1 MNFSQCMRRPSPTKI
16 DIMIDVVD
24 STLDLRGVPTWEHHA
39 QTCKAFEDL
48 TEDQTLCVIYDYEP
62 RPLRRR
68 LQEQFADQ
76 FMWLQRRIG
85 DGRWE
90 VALRKVN
97 GGAANPLLNFID
109 RCPAF
114 AEASA
119 ETRQTLARI
128 AVPRTVG
135 RNQSITGQG
144 MEWPFLGA
152 VREGRIFAIAETP
165 EGRDQILFEVLPCE
179 VFGDVVLFD
188 QGATIARFATFAEP
202 AELLLFSRA
211 DVLTHAGNDPALAMG
226 IAESCAQRARALIDL
241 ICAHVSKP
249 TIARVASAI
258 MPHAPT
264 EFGLSPVDPNSSQML
279 RLGHIAATA
288 GTVKEVVA
296 RALTQLEVAGAI
308 KRSRGRIAS
317 IDRAKL
323 ANFI

>member
-1 MNFSQCMRRPSPTKI
+1 MVNAHRAAGREHHLTMMEAVET
-16 DIMIDVVD
+16 
-24 STLDLRGVPTWEHHA
+24 TLDLRGVPTWDHHA
-39 QTCKAFEDL
+39 QTCKAFEEL
-48 TEDQTLCVIYDYEP
+48 HEEQTLCVIYDYDP
-62 RPLRRR
+62 RPLRQRVR
-68 LQEQFADQ
+68 EQFADR
-76 FMWLQRRIG
+76 FMWSQRRIG

-97 GGAANPLLNFID
+97 DHAVNPALNFIN

-114 AEASA
+114 ANAA
-119 ETRQTLARI
+119 LETRQTLARI

-152 VREGRIFAIAETP
+152 IREGRIFAIAETP

-188 QGATIARFATFAEP
+188 QGATIARFSTFSEP
-202 AELLLFSRA
+202 AELLIFSRA
-211 DVLTHAGNDPALAMG
+211 DVLSHAANDPALAIG

-264 EFGLSPVDPNSSQML
+264 EFGLSPVDSTSSQML

-296 RALTQLEVAGAI
+296 RALTQLEAAGAI
-308 KRSRGRIAS
+308 QRSHGRIAS
-317 IDRAKL
+317 IDRTKL